1 MNCEHQISESN
12 KMPSKFMS
20 FSMISCIFLLLMTIC
35 INDFAI
41 HWTSSITT
49 KIANFAGKTPK
60 RHFVVFVTENFR
72 TNNHLQ
78 IDTIKCYNKEK
89 DYQFHLFNLNKTEK
103 CNQTVEFYR
112 RHCLLAET
120 MHSGAFG
127 QDFVRSLNL
136 EKF

>member
-1 MNCEHQISESN
+1 MSSN
-12 KMPSKFMS
+12 TQS
-20 FSMISCIFLLLMTIC
+20 FDIQYMEE
-35 INDFAI
+35 FA
-41 HWTSSITT
+41 S
-49 KIANFAGKTPK
+49 K
-60 RHFVVFVTENFR
+60 RHFVIFVTEDFKSK
-72 TNNHLQ
+72 NHLQ

-120 MHSGAFG
+120 MHSGVFG

-136 EKF
+136 ENLTFVRCTFYDFG

>member
-1 MNCEHQISESN
+1 
-12 KMPSKFMS
+12 
-20 FSMISCIFLLLMTIC
+20 MTIC

-41 HWTSSITT
+41 HWTSSVST
-49 KIANFAGKTPK
+49 KFANFAGKPPK

-112 RHCLLAET
+112 RHCLLAEA
-120 MHSGAFG
+120 MHSGVFG
-127 QDFVRSLNL
+127 QDFFRSLNL

>member
-1 MNCEHQISESN
+1 
-12 KMPSKFMS
+12 MPSKFMS
-20 FSMISCIFLLLMTIC
+20 FLMISCIVLLLMTIW

-41 HWTSSITT
+41 QWTSSVGS
-49 KIANFAGKTPK
+49 KFANFAGKTPK

-120 MHSGAFG
+120 MHSGAFR
-127 QDFVRSLNL
+127 QYFVRSLNL
-136 EKF
+136 ENSKISLL

>member
-1 MNCEHQISESN
+1 
-12 KMPSKFMS
+12 
-20 FSMISCIFLLLMTIC
+20 MTIC

-41 HWTSSITT
+41 QWTSSITS
-49 KIANFAGKTPK
+49 KFASFAGKTPK

-120 MHSGAFG
+120 MHSGMI
-127 QDFVRSLNL
+127 
-136 EKF
+136 